1 MKNFDDI
8 YEAPVFVAEGGQ
20 GQVYRLKEK
29 TNGNVAND
37 AADDAAGGNTANEGT
52 EAKYAALKLI
62 KDKKVWEREVYILKN
77 ADHPLFPEFYDAGEE
92 DGVYYI
98 LMEYIWGEN
107 MCSVL
112 KRRKGFAQQEAMRM
126 ALSVADGLGWLQTKE
141 RPVIFRDLKAEN
153 IIMTPEGNVRLVDM
167 GSARFLD
174 EEDGTVTGTP
184 GATAP
189 EQMDG
194 ISDMNS
200 DVYAFGQL
208 FHFMLTGINPAENP
222 EESLTPITSI
232 DSAFSSCL
240 DLLIQ
245 DCTGVVPE
253 ERIPDMYLV
262 TQRMVEIASSSER
275 EYKKMEKQAAKEIKN
290 RIAGDKII
298 YKKDI
303 RK

>member
-1 MKNFDDI
+1 MKAFDEI

-29 TNGNVAND
+29 TGD
-37 AADDAAGGNTANEGT
+37 
-52 EAKYAALKLI
+52 KYAALKLI
-62 KDKKVWEREVYILKN
+62 KNEKVWEREVYILKN
-77 ADHPLFPEFYDAGEE
+77 ADHPLFPAFYDAGEE
-92 DGVYYI
+92 DGVFYI

-107 MCSVL
+107 LASVL

-126 ALSVADGLGWLQTKE
+126 ALSVADGLGWLQTRD

-153 IIMTPEGNVRLVDM
+153 IIVTPDGNVRLVDM
-167 GSARFLD
+167 GCARFLD
-174 EEDGTVTGTP
+174 EDDGAVTGTP

-194 ISDMNS
+194 ESDMNS
-200 DVYAFGQL
+200 DVYAFGRL
-208 FHFMLTGINPAENP
+208 FHFMLTGINPAENSS
-222 EESLTPITSI
+222 ESLKNITAI
-232 DSAFSSCL
+232 DSAFSCCL
-240 DLLIQ
+240 DLLIE

-262 TQRMVEIASSSER
+262 TQRMVEIATATER
-275 EYKKMEKQAAKEIKN
+275 GYKKMEKQAAREIKN
-290 RIAGDKII
+290 RMAGNKII